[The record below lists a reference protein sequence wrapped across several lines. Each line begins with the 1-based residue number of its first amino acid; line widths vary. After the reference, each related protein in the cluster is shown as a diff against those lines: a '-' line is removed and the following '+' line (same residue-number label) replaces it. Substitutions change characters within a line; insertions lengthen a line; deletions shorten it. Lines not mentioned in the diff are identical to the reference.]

1 MTACK
6 IIIFLLL
13 FSALTGMLYCLA
25 AGDVLHRAVT
35 HARGALRTAALEG
48 ERAAKRRTSEPEI
61 RKKGIARG
69 MDRMRKLYVYS
80 RIGSGTG
87 LSFEIW
93 LVCILASAAAVYF
106 FVMLTGHALR
116 VGLAAILRDLAL
128 FYALQKFCAYRNYRK
143 TDAELIQMVD
153 LLSNFSVTSGEITDI
168 FHQISRYLSD
178 PLRSVLEECYY
189 DAGTGGNTPLALYAM
204 ADKIEHPMFKDLIR
218 NIEICI
224 NYTADFGVIVSN
236 SRKVFLDAQRA
247 RKQRQAMAHENLI
260 DMAVVSA
267 GMFASLV
274 ITDTLG
280 TGIWDILLQ
289 TTPGHVCIAVTVF
302 IYTVFGV
309 SVVSAGR

>member
-1 MTACK
+1 MTACRM
-6 IIIFLLL
+6 IIFLLL
-13 FSALTGMLYCLA
+13 FLALTGMLYCLA

-35 HARGALRTAALEG
+35 HAQGALKTAALEG
-48 ERAAKRRTSEPEI
+48 ERAAKRRSSGPEM
-61 RKKGIARG
+61 RKKGIAG
-69 MDRMRKLYVYS
+69 KMDRMRKLYVYS
-80 RIGSGTG
+80 RIGSRTG

-93 LVCILASAAAVYF
+93 LVCVLGSAAVVYF

-116 VGLAAILRDLAL
+116 VGLAAGLLDVAA
-128 FYALQKFCAYRNYRK
+128 FYAVQKICAYGNYRK
-143 TDAELIQMVD
+143 TDAELIRMVD
-153 LLSNFSVTSGEITDI
+153 LLSNFSITSGEITDI

-178 PLRSVLEECYY
+178 PLSSVLEECYY

-247 RKQRQAMAHENLI
+247 RKQRQAMANENLI
-260 DMAVVSA
+260 DMVVVSA

-289 TTPGHVCIAVTVF
+289 TTPGHVCIAVTAF